1 MLMRSGF
8 TLSAVF
14 LLALALAGCASS
26 PAPAPASA
34 GKAAPTSQQ
43 QQEFNALAKK
53 LHSPQLLARVQ
64 LKDAREK
71 KDAELATHAAIN
83 ALKAGDDG
91 LANQAADLIDQLDP
105 QSPMAA
111 FIRLHTALDACDL
124 KKANQAATTLY
135 GVGGVG
141 PLARFMQGPY
151 DNWCLYSMV
160 KSVAAQNTQ
169 DAELSQLLAQTALN
183 AGDNGAALDAAH
195 KAMKGGLDD
204 LVMSIVAMQAE
215 WQLGQHAEALE
226 LGAKLTASHSHD
238 PIVRSL
244 YASLLIRAGKYARA
258 RDTLSDG
265 AALNPGNPHIQ
276 LAYALLDQAQGKDKA
291 VKKRLTQL
299 LEQGDTSSSLY
310 YLLGQQA
317 QSEGNWNQAFVW
329 YTSARG
335 DSSAQVAAAN
345 ALRHWKGLDVARGFL
360 HRLQRRAPGLT
371 PLWLGTEAGLL
382 DADGKTDEA
391 FTVISRA
398 AQRYPV
404 VRPLRYQRALLAD
417 TLGKAQLATRIMT
430 GLVKAEPKNP
440 AYLNS
445 LGYILTEHTRRY
457 AAAQHYIRRAL
468 DIDPHN
474 PAIIDSM
481 GWVLYK
487 QGKTAQAVH
496 YLERAHASADSD
508 PTIAAHLVH
517 AYLAAGDKAKAA
529 AVLKKALKE
538 NPGDAGLKRLS
549 KRLHP

>member
-1 MLMRSGF
+1 MRSAF

-14 LLALALAGCASS
+14 LLTLVLSGCASS
-26 PAPAPASA
+26 PAPAPSSA
-34 GKAAPTSQQ
+34 GKAAPTSHQE
-43 QQEFNALAKK
+43 QEFSALAKK
-53 LHSPQLLARVQ
+53 LHSPQLLARMQ
-64 LKDAREK
+64 IKEARKK
-71 KDAELATHAAIN
+71 KDAQLATKAAIN
-83 ALKAGDDG
+83 ALKAGDDN
-91 LANQAADLIDQLDP
+91 LADQAADLIDKLHP

-111 FIRLHTALDACDL
+111 FIRVHTALDHCDS
-124 KKANQAATTLY
+124 KKATRAATVLY
-135 GVGGVG
+135 GAGGVD
-141 PLARFMQGPY
+141 PLASFMQGPY

-160 KSVAAQNTQ
+160 KSLAARHTQ
-169 DAELSQLLAQTALN
+169 DAGLSQLLAQTALN

-204 LVMSIVAMQAE
+204 LVMQIVVMQAQ
-215 WQLGQHAEALE
+215 WQLGQHAKALA
-226 LGAKLTASHSHD
+226 LGAKLTAAHSQD

-244 YASLLIRAGKYARA
+244 YASLLIRTKHYAQA
-258 RDTLSDG
+258 RETLGDG
-265 AALNPGNPHIQ
+265 AALSPGNPHIQ

-329 YTSARG
+329 YVSAHH
-335 DSSAQVAAAN
+335 DKSAQVAAAN
-345 ALRHWKGLDVARGFL
+345 ALRHWKGLHAARGFL
-360 HRLQRRAPGLT
+360 HRLQAHAPGLA

-382 DADGKTDEA
+382 DSEGKTAQA
-391 FTVISRA
+391 FTLISRA
-398 AQRYPV
+398 AKRYPV

-417 TLGKAQLATRIMT
+417 TLGKAHLATRIMAD
-430 GLVKAEPKNP
+430 LVRREPKNA

-445 LGYILTEHTRRY
+445 LGYILTEHTHQY
-457 AAAQHYIRRAL
+457 ARAQHYIRRAL

-496 YLERAHASADSD
+496 YLKRAHASAGTD
-508 PTIAAHLVH
+508 PTIDAHLVH
-517 AYLAAGDKAKAA
+517 AYLAAGEKTKAEAL
-529 AVLKKALKE
+529 LKKALKE
-538 NPGDAGLKRLS
+538 NPDDAGLKRLR
-549 KRLHP
+549 KRLGP